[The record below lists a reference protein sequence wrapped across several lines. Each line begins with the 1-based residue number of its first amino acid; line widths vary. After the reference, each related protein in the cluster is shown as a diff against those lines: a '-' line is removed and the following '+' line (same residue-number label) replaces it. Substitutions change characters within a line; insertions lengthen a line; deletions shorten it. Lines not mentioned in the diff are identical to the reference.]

1 VDDYESGIS
10 RLIERVRRMNK
21 GHGGGTL
28 SKEILQFA
36 SRLKGLVD
44 DLDSL
49 GSAQE
54 DIECEHDKDPAP
66 EIGNDGY
73 PRPVT
78 VWGCSYK
85 ATLMHMSA
93 LADSAKRAA
102 DSLPT
107 ARQKLALP
115 FAALGVLH
123 LRYRYEYPA
132 PKLSDNS
139 PDVLELKRVCEAA
152 GMFKSNE
159 TLRNALSAAMISFD
173 RYYFSPGIDEVLGQG

>member
-1 VDDYESGIS
+1 MDEYESGIL
-10 RLIERVRRMNK
+10 RLVECVRGMSK
-21 GHGGGTL
+21 GHRGGEQC
-28 SKEILQFA
+28 KEILQFA
-36 SRLKGLVD
+36 SRLNALID

-49 GSAQE
+49 GSAQS
-54 DIECEHDKDPAP
+54 DIESEHDKDPAP
-66 EIGNDGY
+66 EIGIDGY
-73 PRPVT
+73 PRPAP

-107 ARQKLALP
+107 SRQKLALP

-123 LRYRYEYPA
+123 LRYRHEYPP
-132 PKLSDNS
+132 PKLSDIS

-152 GMFKSNE
+152 GVFKSNE
-159 TLRNALSAAMISFD
+159 TLRNALSAAMSSFD
-173 RYYFSPGIDEVLGQG
+173 RYYFPPGIDEVLGQG